1 MIDFTNCTEK
11 INKFRGSEKK
21 KTIEY
26 NGKTY
31 LLKFPDPTREKGKS
45 ISYINNTIS
54 EYIGCKIY
62 ESAGIETQ
70 NVILGTYVN
79 DSGVSK
85 IVCACED
92 FEKEDMKLYEF
103 KNISLSDVE
112 EHIPKNLDLYQVLDT
127 IDNSSLIK
135 NKQVVRDRFW
145 DMFVVDT
152 FIGNKDR
159 HLGNWGFLGNE
170 EKGIIDLAPVYDC
183 GSCLFPLLSEN
194 EILNMPVVEY
204 KNQALNVYSCY
215 RIEGKKIN
223 ATQYILSGEN
233 EECNEALNRIMPN
246 LQMDKVN
253 EIIDNIEVISEGKKN
268 FYKSILEI
276 RYRDILNKEY
286 EKLYLENAMKQC
298 MKRTAART
306 PERKLDKE
314 LDR

>member
-70 NVILGTYVN
+70 NVILRTYVN

-135 NKQVVRDRFW
+135 NKQ
-145 DMFVVDT
+145 
-152 FIGNKDR
+152 
-159 HLGNWGFLGNE
+159 
-170 EKGIIDLAPVYDC
+170 
-183 GSCLFPLLSEN
+183 
-194 EILNMPVVEY
+194 
-204 KNQALNVYSCY
+204 
-215 RIEGKKIN
+215 
-223 ATQYILSGEN
+223 
-233 EECNEALNRIMPN
+233 EALTGISKSTLIRAKRE
-246 LQMDKVN
+246 KVSGH
-253 EIIDNIEVISEGKKN
+253 V
-268 FYKSILEI
+268 
-276 RYRDILNKEY
+276 
-286 EKLYLENAMKQC
+286 
-298 MKRTAART
+298 
-306 PERKLDKE
+306 
-314 LDR
+314 